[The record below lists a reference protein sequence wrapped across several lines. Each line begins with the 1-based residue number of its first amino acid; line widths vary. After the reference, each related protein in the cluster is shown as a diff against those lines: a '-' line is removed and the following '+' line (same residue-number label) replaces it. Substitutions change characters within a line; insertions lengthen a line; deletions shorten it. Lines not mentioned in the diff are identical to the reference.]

1 MPEEQTERCRM
12 QILSEEYADL
22 IVSVDRFEQ
31 EVVLDQACMTR
42 VSENRAV
49 LQLPRSR
56 LTADPF
62 SYPQTPRL
70 YGLMDE
76 TAMEAAGISRTQLQ
90 PALGLRGSGVLIGFL
105 DTGIDYRNPVF
116 LDQAGR
122 TRILRIWDQT
132 DQTGQSPEGFFY
144 GTEYT
149 DREIQ
154 ESLSGTADMPVPER
168 DEHGHGTFLAS
179 LAAGRP
185 VPEQDFSG
193 AAPEAY
199 LAVVKLKEAKQY
211 LRDYYFIKENATAYE
226 ETDLMTAVRYLVE
239 VSGQLGLPL
248 VILVGLGTSY
258 GGHTQTGPLEQQLT
272 QVCGRLGTAVVVAA
286 GNETG
291 RGHHYYGGGTA
302 KTEYVE
308 LRIPDGE
315 RGITMEL
322 WADAPESYSLQILSP
337 LGEGTGRIYPQL
349 RETSVFRYLMEGT
362 ILYVEAELIERD
374 SGSSVVRIRME
385 TPTPGIWT
393 LAVYGG
399 QTVGQGFHIWLPIEG
414 FCEEETVFLRPAP
427 EVTITMPSTADGPVT
442 FGAYDHRRKSLYLHS
457 GRGYT
462 RNGRVKPDLIAP
474 GVMISGV
481 YPDGQFGTM
490 TGTSAAAAIGA
501 GAAALLLEWGI
512 VRGNEPGMRTWEV
525 KSLMIRGA
533 RRNEKASY
541 PNLFTGYGAL
551 DVFHIFETVTF

>member
-1 MPEEQTERCRM
+1 MPDEQTERCRA

-22 IVSVDRFEQ
+22 IISVDRFER
-31 EVVLDQACMTR
+31 EAVLDQACMTR

-49 LQLPRSR
+49 LQLPRSL

-62 SYPQTPRL
+62 PYPQTPRL

-76 TAMEAAGISRTQLQ
+76 TALEAAGISRVQTQ
-90 PALGLRGSGVLIGFL
+90 PALGLRGNGVLIGFL

-132 DQTGQSPEGFFY
+132 DQTGRAPEGFFY
-144 GTEYT
+144 GSEYT
-149 DREIQ
+149 GQEIQ
-154 ESLSGTADMPVPER
+154 ESLAGTAETPVLER
-168 DEHGHGTFLAS
+168 DDHGHGTFLAS
-179 LAAGRP
+179 AAAGLE
-185 VPEQDFSG
+185 VLSQGFAG

-211 LRDYYFIKENATAYE
+211 LRDYYFIKETAIAYE
-226 ETDLMTAVRYLVE
+226 ETDLMTAVRYLTE
-239 VSGQLGLPL
+239 VSETLGLPL

-272 QVCGRLGTAVVVAA
+272 QVSERLGTAVVTAA

-291 RGHHYYGGGTA
+291 RGHHYYGNAETDF
-302 KTEYVE
+302 VE
-308 LRIPDGE
+308 LRIPSGE
-315 RGITMEL
+315 RGLTMEL

-337 LGEGTGRIYPQL
+337 VGESTGRIYPRL

-362 ILYVEAELIERD
+362 VLYVDDHLIERD

-393 LAVYGG
+393 LAVYGE
-399 QTVGQGFHIWLPIEG
+399 QTIGQGFHIWLPIEG
-414 FCEEETVFLRPAP
+414 FCEAETTFLKPTP
-427 EVTITMPSTADGPVT
+427 EVTLTMPSTADGPIT
-442 FGAYDHRRKSLYLHS
+442 FGAYDHRRESLYLHS

-462 RNGRVKPDLIAP
+462 RNGRVKPDLTAP
-474 GVMISGV
+474 GVSVSGV

-512 VRGNEPGMRTWEV
+512 VRGNEPGMRTREV

>member
-1 MPEEQTERCRM
+1 MPDEQTERCRA

-22 IVSVDRFEQ
+22 IISVDRVER
-31 EVVLDQACMTR
+31 EAVLDQACMTR

-49 LQLPRSR
+49 LQLPRSL

-62 SYPQTPRL
+62 PYPQTPRL

-76 TAMEAAGISRTQLQ
+76 TALEAAGISRVQTQ
-90 PALGLRGSGVLIGFL
+90 PALGLRGSGVLMGFL

-116 LDQAGR
+116 SNQAGK

-132 DQTGQSPEGFFY
+132 DQTGQPPEGFFY
-144 GTEYT
+144 GSEYT
-149 DREIQ
+149 GQEIQ
-154 ESLSGTADMPVPER
+154 ESLAGTAETPVPER
-168 DEHGHGTFLAS
+168 DDHGHGTFLAS
-179 LAAGRP
+179 AAAGRE
-185 VPEQDFSG
+185 VPEQGFAG

-211 LRDYYFIKENATAYE
+211 LRDYYFIKETAIAYE
-226 ETDLMTAVRYLVE
+226 ETDLMTAVRYLTE
-239 VSGQLGLPL
+239 VSEALGLPL

-272 QVCGRLGTAVVVAA
+272 QVSERLGTAVVTAA

-291 RGHHYYGGGTA
+291 RGHHYYGNAETDF
-302 KTEYVE
+302 VE
-308 LRIPDGE
+308 LRIPAGE

-337 LGEGTGRIYPQL
+337 VGESTGRIYPRL
-349 RETSVFRYLMEGT
+349 RETNVFRYLMEGT
-362 ILYVEAELIERD
+362 VLYVDDHLIERD

-393 LAVYGG
+393 LAVYGE
-399 QTVGQGFHIWLPIEG
+399 QTIGQGFHIWLPIEG
-414 FCEEETVFLRPAP
+414 FCEAETTFLKPTP
-427 EVTITMPSTADGPVT
+427 EVTLTMPSTADGPIT
-442 FGAYDHRRKSLYLHS
+442 FGAYDHRRESLYLHS

-462 RNGRVKPDLIAP
+462 RNGRVKPDLTAP
-474 GVMISGV
+474 GVSVSGV

-512 VRGNEPGMRTWEV
+512 VRGNEPGMRTREV